1 MMNDA
6 EELLRASLMKL
17 PSGLAEHVI
26 RVVEQAQRLAAV
38 HGLDRQQATLAA
50 LGHDLL
56 RAHSDERLLRIAQ
69 EQSYALDPADA
80 SEPILLHGPLA
91 VAILQEQYGVHDAD
105 VLGAVAW
112 HTTANEN
119 MTPLQKVL
127 FLADKIEPHKH
138 DRAPDTI
145 ARVAEL
151 AEHDLDAAMLA
162 YLDHHIRYALDHS
175 WPLHSHTTAARNQL
189 LAARKQGAP
198 NRAQADAPADLETRS
213 ERD

>member
-6 EELLRASLMKL
+6 EELLRASLLKL

-26 RVVEQAQRLAAV
+26 RVVEQAQRLAGI
-38 HGLDRQQATLAA
+38 HGLDRQQITMAA

-56 RAHSDERLLRIAQ
+56 RAHSDERLLRIAA
-69 EQSYALDPADA
+69 EQAYTLDPADA

-119 MTPLQKVL
+119 MTPLQKAL
-127 FLADKIEPHKH
+127 FLADKIEPQKV
-138 DRAPDTI
+138 DRAPEVMS
-145 ARVAEL
+145 RVAEL

-162 YLDHHIRYALDHS
+162 YLDHHIRYAVDRG

-189 LAARKQGAP
+189 LVARREAQQAP
-198 NRAQADAPADLETRS
+198 GNVGSERAQ
-213 ERD
+213 ERN

>member
-6 EELLRASLMKL
+6 EELLRASLLKL

-26 RVVEQAQRLAAV
+26 RVVEQAQRLAGI
-38 HGLDRQQATLAA
+38 HGIDRQQITMAA

-69 EQSYALDPADA
+69 EQAYVLDPADA
-80 SEPILLHGPLA
+80 AEPILLHGPLA
-91 VAILQEQYGVHDAD
+91 VAILQEQYGIHDAD

-119 MTPLQKVL
+119 MTPLQKAL
-127 FLADKIEPHKH
+127 FLADKIEPHKLE
-138 DRAPDTI
+138 RAPEVMAGI
-145 ARVAEL
+145 ADL
-151 AEHDLDAAMLA
+151 AEHDLAAATLA
-162 YLDHHIRYALDHS
+162 YLDHHIRFALDHG

-189 LAARKQGAP
+189 LFARRATELERSSDVE
-198 NRAQADAPADLETRS
+198 RAQ

>member
-6 EELLRASLMKL
+6 EELLRASLLKL

-26 RVVEQAQRLAAV
+26 RVVEQAQRLAV
-38 HGLDRQQATLAA
+38 IHGLDRQQITVAA

-56 RAHSDERLLRIAQ
+56 RAHSNERLLRIAA
-69 EQSYALDPADA
+69 EQAYALDPADA

-119 MTPLQKVL
+119 MTPLQKAL
-127 FLADKIEPHKH
+127 FLADKIEPHKVE
-138 DRAPDTI
+138 RAPEVMS
-145 ARVAEL
+145 RVAEL
-151 AEHDLDAAMLA
+151 AERDLDAAMLA
-162 YLDHHIRYALDHS
+162 YLDHHIRHALDHG

-189 LAARKQGAP
+189 LSARRSQGSAAERIESAEAS
-198 NRAQADAPADLETRS
+198 RDAD
-213 ERD
+213 